1 MDNKKDISIHER
13 IIHYIEKNYNDGT
26 QIKERVFV
34 KEPLKVKKEKGLIS
48 FRYYDHKRIEFR
60 VSDSLSVSN
69 DYVPINYSNYYYFGM
84 RKTLEDLEKEY
95 EIMSHFD
102 SEVHRNIKKTMEEM
116 VEQDRNDVIL
126 DYSINPFNPIK
137 IFPNEKDLT
146 IDEYKKSVRKDNSK
160 VLKK

>member
-1 MDNKKDISIHER
+1 MGNKKNMSIYER
-13 IIHYIEKNYNDGT
+13 TIHYIEKNYNDGT

-34 KEPLKVKKEKGLIS
+34 VDPLKVKKEKGLIS

-60 VSDSLSVSN
+60 LHDNVSVSN
-69 DYVPINYSNYYYFGM
+69 DYVPINYTNYYYFGM
-84 RKTLEDLEKEY
+84 RKTLEDLEMEY
-95 EIMSHFD
+95 EVMKHFD
-102 SEVHRNIKKTMEEM
+102 SPVHRNIKNTMEEM
-116 VEQDRNDVIL
+116 VEQNRKDIIL

-137 IFPNEKDLT
+137 IFPNEGDLT